1 MKLCGDKIQFEY
13 RSELHE
19 IMKMIEKYIE
29 TYPEEK
35 NNEVIK
41 EFYGKVDTLDMTW

>member
-29 TYPEEK
+29 AYPEEK
-35 NNEVIK
+35 IMRLSKNFMARLIR
-41 EFYGKVDTLDMTW
+41 WI